1 MRSLCVLINAIFSA
15 ASTRAFSMKA
25 QDNASPAV
33 GREQKPIPLDRASHS
48 RSIHANPIT
57 ARTGDIH
64 LDPYFDHEILP
75 AYIEVSHYKYNSSW
89 SRTYVANGSESMLG
103 YNGIRAEG
111 HLSQDTLYVAG
122 LEIRDQL
129 FHELVSYVS
138 PPTILWTQDFD
149 AVLGLAP
156 FNDASFAGIQNPF
169 QNMISQG
176 LLDANIISLSL
187 GGTTAGESIPGEIM
201 YGGINY
207 DLMEGELIR
216 LLATQTRDADQGSED
231 RLEIGPPVLNG
242 TWQVEVRG
250 ISWGDESAGE
260 NYEYRN
266 LNGFTA
272 ILETAS
278 PWIILPPEISERLDQ
293 ILEPEYDNPWF
304 AKTVDCLKRDTLPA
318 LTFNLAG
325 YNFTLSPYEYTI
337 EVSMGDYG
345 YSCVVAYAPLEREM
359 VPPDEPDFIVLG
371 SSFLRGFNSVFDFD
385 RKEVGCT

>member
-1 MRSLCVLINAIFSA
+1 MKNYQNLQFFADISIGNPPQTFRSLI
-15 ASTRAFSMKA
+15 
-25 QDNASPAV
+25 
-33 GREQKPIPLDRASHS
+33 
-48 RSIHANPIT
+48 
-57 ARTGDIH
+57 DIAWSD
-64 LDPYFDHEILP
+64 LFVP
-75 AYIEVSHYKYNSSW
+75 SW

-138 PPTILWTQDFD
+138 LPTILWTQDFD

-216 LLATQTRDADQGSED
+216 LPATETWDADQGSED

-318 LTFNLAG
+318 LTFNMAG

-359 VPPDEPDFIVLG
+359 VPPDEPGFIVLG

-385 RKEVGCT
+385 RKEVGCKFVLFSYLSQRNLCSVQVLTNTTNLSSCPKLHLLSTEFTIWVP